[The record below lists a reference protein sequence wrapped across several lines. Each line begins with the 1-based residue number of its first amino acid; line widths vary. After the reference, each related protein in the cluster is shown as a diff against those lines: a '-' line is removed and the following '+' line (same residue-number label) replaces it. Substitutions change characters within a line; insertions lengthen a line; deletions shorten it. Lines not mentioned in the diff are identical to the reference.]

1 MLKNLIEFI
10 KEQIDTRKQRE
21 KERIAQ
27 IRKQRAAKKKKEEL
41 KNNPRVPSMRI
52 NFTESRIV
60 EDLKTNEVFDL
71 NEEWGV
77 WTWDG
82 NIYVWKGL
90 SKKDRIRVTIH
101 EIVEYVLV
109 VKFKIQRLYA
119 HRIANLAEKIIL

>member
-1 MLKNLIEFI
+1 
-10 KEQIDTRKQRE
+10 
-21 KERIAQ
+21 
-27 IRKQRAAKKKKEEL
+27 
-41 KNNPRVPSMRI
+41 MRI

-71 NEEWGV
+71 NEEWDV

-90 SKKDRIRVTIH
+90 SKKERIRVAIH

>member
-1 MLKNLIEFI
+1 
-10 KEQIDTRKQRE
+10 
-21 KERIAQ
+21 
-27 IRKQRAAKKKKEEL
+27 
-41 KNNPRVPSMRI
+41 MRI

>member
-1 MLKNLIEFI
+1 
-10 KEQIDTRKQRE
+10 
-21 KERIAQ
+21 
-27 IRKQRAAKKKKEEL
+27 
-41 KNNPRVPSMRI
+41 MRI

-60 EDLKTNEVFDL
+60 EDLKTNELFDL
-71 NEEWGV
+71 SEEWGV